1 MKQEGKISSAV
12 IRRLPRYLRA
22 LEDLESSGTERISS
36 GELSKLIG
44 YTASQI
50 RQDIN
55 VIEGTGKQGFGYSIK
70 ELREH
75 LQKIMGLD
83 QHRRII
89 VLGRGRTGQE
99 IANHPAFADEGF
111 PVVALFDL
119 DPGHLAQSTAA
130 VPVYPEAELEKR
142 VPDLGAKIAV
152 LALPTEKAQEMLNRL
167 YDLGIR
173 AIWSFSRADLH
184 PPRDMAVVNW
194 HLYDTLQILSYRI
207 SQMEE
212 ENPWE

>member
-1 MKQEGKISSAV
+1 VILVHAV
-12 IRRLPRYLRA
+12 QDEVVRRLHFP
-22 LEDLESSGTERISS
+22 E
-36 GELSKLIG
+36 
-44 YTASQI
+44 
-50 RQDIN
+50 
-55 VIEGTGKQGFGYSIK
+55 
-70 ELREH
+70 
-75 LQKIMGLD
+75 
-83 QHRRII
+83 RRIA
-89 VLGRGRTGQE
+89 VPDLDR
-99 IANHPAFADEGF
+99 PAFASFFPFRGATGEGF

-212 ENPWE
+212 ENPRG

>member
-1 MKQEGKISSAV
+1 MSRYVSEPLVQ
-12 IRRLPRYLRA
+12 RLPAYYRHMKE
-22 LEDLESSGTERISS
+22 LEAQGVTEITSRNL
-36 GELSKLIG
+36 GERMQLNPC
-44 YTASQI
+44 QI

-55 VIEGTGKQGFGYSIK
+55 VIEGAGKQGFGYSIK

-99 IANHPAFADEGF
+99 IANHPAFAGEGF

-212 ENPWE
+212 ENPSR

>member
-1 MKQEGKISSAV
+1 MSRYVSEPLVQ
-12 IRRLPRYLRA
+12 RLPAYYRHMKE
-22 LEDLESSGTERISS
+22 LEAQGVTEITSRNL
-36 GELSKLIG
+36 GERMQLNPC
-44 YTASQI
+44 QI

-55 VIEGTGKQGFGYSIK
+55 VIEGAGKQGFGYSVK
-70 ELREH
+70 ELKEH

-130 VPVYPEAELEKR
+130 VPVYPEAELETR

-167 YDLGIR
+167 YDLRIR

-212 ENPWE
+212 ESPRR